1 MCIYKDFETKYSLD
15 IKKIKAT
22 FSHSPGNSNL
32 NVFFSED

>member
-22 FSHSPGNSNL
+22 FHL
-32 NVFFSED
+32 LLETQI

>member
-22 FSHSPGNSNL
+22 FSPSPGNSNL